1 MPARPEVALIAAV
14 ARNGVIGDRNRL
26 LWHLPEDMAFF
37 RQTTTGQ
44 AVIMGRKTWESL
56 PARFRPLPGRRNI
69 VLTRDPD
76 FLAPG
81 AEIAHS
87 IDDALRRLPAEAMAF
102 VIGGAQVYAQ
112 ALPLADELLLTQ
124 IDREFVGDASF
135 PHWPRGAFTASGRT
149 DHDSGQGFGYCRVR
163 YRRKP
168 AA

>member
-1 MPARPEVALIAAV
+1 MSSVPEVVLIAAV
-14 ARNGVIGDRNRL
+14 ARNGVIGDQNRL

-37 RQTTTGQ
+37 RQATTGH

-56 PARFRPLPGRRNI
+56 PERFRPLPGRRNI
-69 VLTRDPD
+69 VLTRGSS

-87 IDDALRRLPAEAMAF
+87 IDDALRRLPGESRVF

-124 IDREFVGDASF
+124 IDRDFAGDVSF
-135 PHWPRGAFTASGRT
+135 PHWPRTAFTALEQT
-149 DHDSGQGFGYCRVR
+149 DHDSGQGFRYCRVR